1 MLKLCNLCRGV
12 FCAGNPTNVQ
22 SACHGDS
29 GGAMLKFVPN
39 INDEDEQSHFVQ
51 IGKFFELLKNIIHY
65 FSFFFEHN

>member
-1 MLKLCNLCRGV
+1 MLLKETIAEIVEIFRGV
-12 FCAGNPTNVQ
+12 FCAGNPPNVQ

-51 IGKFFELLKNIIHY
+51 IGKFLFTNEKY
-65 FSFFFEHN
+65 FP